1 MQQQQEE
8 KEEEEQSYGSFEK
21 YTTWMPPDD
30 QKGDGSTRLNQKFAG
45 KY

>member
-1 MQQQQEE
+1 MQQ
-8 KEEEEQSYGSFEK
+8 EEEEQIYYGSTEK
-21 YTTWMPPDD
+21 YSTWMPPDD